1 MFFLISKVAGYVVL
15 PSNIIGLLG
24 ISGMF
29 ALILG
34 FRRTGLSFLVM
45 SVALLAILGWSPAG
59 PAALLLLENRFP
71 QPSITGPVAGI
82 IMLGGAVDTHI
93 TAGRHS
99 PALNEAAERLTATAE
114 LARLHPDARVL
125 LSGGANHLVHDNSP
139 TESQIAKDVLV
150 SIGLPETRISI
161 EELSRNTCENGSET
175 AAAFQAK
182 PGEQWLLVTSASHM
196 PRAVACFRAAGM
208 NITPYPVDYRT
219 RGSADWLRPVSTIAT
234 GLAASD
240 LAMHEWLGLFV
251 YRVLGLTEELFPSP
265 RNPV

>member
-34 FRRTGLSFLVM
+34 FRRTGLSFLAM

-139 TESQIAKDVLV
+139 TS
-150 SIGLPETRISI
+150 
-161 EELSRNTCENGSET
+161 LSVYL
-175 AAAFQAK
+175 K
-182 PGEQWLLVTSASHM
+182 PASALRS
-196 PRAVACFRAAGM
+196 FRA
-208 NITPYPVDYRT
+208 T
-219 RGSADWLRPVSTIAT
+219 RAKTDRKPPQR
-234 GLAASD
+234 
-240 LAMHEWLGLFV
+240 FK
-251 YRVLGLTEELFPSP
+251 PSQG
-265 RNPV
+265 NSGCW